1 MYNVRL
7 IRKTNALISQWEE
20 YTTGVFRNMVKTI
33 SKANQSQGMLMFTLT
48 HSKQLFA
55 IGTLKVRE
63 IVPYQPTTQIPYSHH
78 HVIGAVTI
86 RNNTIPVINMPA
98 AIGLR
103 PIQPEEYAS
112 CYLIVTDC
120 LRTVVAFMIRSIEK
134 IIECDWKS
142 IECSPKAT
150 GKNVFVTGITRFEE
164 QIVQML
170 DVELLLS
177 KIYPQYES
185 NNIPMLTDVEREK
198 LKALRI
204 LLVDDSSIAR
214 KQLSDALDSINIG
227 YQIRNNGVEALTL
240 MREESERGQP
250 IQLLVSDI
258 EMPGLDG
265 YELAFEIQ
273 SDHNLSKAYTILHT
287 SLSSEICVDRA
298 RQVGAHEALEKFNA
312 GDLVKAMLRG
322 SEQLE
327 NSHIVKNLELQV

>member
-1 MYNVRL
+1 
-7 IRKTNALISQWEE
+7 
-20 YTTGVFRNMVKTI
+20 MVKTI

-214 KQLSDALDSINIG
+214 KQLSDALDSINIS

-322 SEQLE
+322 AEQLE

>member
-1 MYNVRL
+1 M
-7 IRKTNALISQWEE
+7 A
-20 YTTGVFRNMVKTI
+20 KTI

-48 HSKQLFA
+48 KSEQLFA

-78 HVIGAVTI
+78 HVIGTVTI
-86 RNNTIPVINMPA
+86 RDKTIPVINMPA
-98 AIGLR
+98 AIGFR
-103 PIQPEEYAS
+103 PIQPEEYDS

-120 LRTVVAFMIRSIEK
+120 LRTIVAFMVRSIEK
-134 IIECDWKS
+134 IIECDWRS
-142 IECSPKAT
+142 IEPSPQSA
-150 GKNVFVTGITRFEE
+150 GRNVFVTGITRFED

-185 NNIPMLTDVEREK
+185 TKIPMLTDIERER
-198 LKALRI
+198 LKALNI

-214 KQLSDALDSINIG
+214 KQLADALDSINIS
-227 YQIRNNGVEALTL
+227 YQIRNNGIEALEL
-240 MREESERGQP
+240 MKEEAERGQP

-265 YELAFEIQ
+265 YELAFETQ
-273 SDHNLSKAYTILHT
+273 SEQQLSNAYIILHT

-312 GDLVKAMLRG
+312 GDLIKAMLRG
-322 SEQLE
+322 AAKLE
-327 NSHIVKNLELQV
+327 SGNPTERIEVEV

>member
-1 MYNVRL
+1 M
-7 IRKTNALISQWEE
+7 A
-20 YTTGVFRNMVKTI
+20 KTI

-48 HSKQLFA
+48 RSEQLFA

-78 HVIGAVTI
+78 HVIGTVTI
-86 RNNTIPVINMPA
+86 RDKTIPVINMPA
-98 AIGLR
+98 AIGFR
-103 PIQPEEYAS
+103 PIQPEEYDS

-120 LRTVVAFMIRSIEK
+120 LRTVVAFMVRSIEK
-134 IIECDWKS
+134 IIECDWRS
-142 IECSPKAT
+142 IEPSPQSA
-150 GKNVFVTGITRFEE
+150 GSNVFVTGITRFEE

-185 NNIPMLTDVEREK
+185 TKIPMLTDIERER
-198 LKALRI
+198 LKALSI

-214 KQLSDALDSINIG
+214 KQLADALDSINIS
-227 YQIRNNGVEALTL
+227 YQIRNNGIEALEL
-240 MREESERGQP
+240 MREEAERGQP
-250 IQLLVSDI
+250 VQLLVSDI

-265 YELAFEIQ
+265 YELAFETQ
-273 SDHNLSKAYTILHT
+273 SEQQLSNAYIILHT

-312 GDLVKAMLRG
+312 GDLIKAMLRG
-322 SEQLE
+322 AAMLE
-327 NSHIVKNLELQV
+327 SGNTIERIEVAV

>member
-1 MYNVRL
+1 M
-7 IRKTNALISQWEE
+7 A
-20 YTTGVFRNMVKTI
+20 KTI
-33 SKANQSQGMLMFTLT
+33 SKANESQGMLMFTLT
-48 HSKQLFA
+48 RSEQLFA

-78 HVIGAVTI
+78 HVIGTVTI
-86 RNNTIPVINMPA
+86 RDKTIPVINMPA
-98 AIGLR
+98 AIGFR
-103 PIQPEEYAS
+103 PIQPEEYDS

-120 LRTVVAFMIRSIEK
+120 LRTVVAFMVRSIEK
-134 IIECDWKS
+134 IIECDWRS
-142 IECSPKAT
+142 IEPSPQSA
-150 GKNVFVTGITRFEE
+150 GSNVFVTGITRFEE

-185 NNIPMLTDVEREK
+185 TKIPMLTDIERER
-198 LKALRI
+198 LKALSI

-214 KQLSDALDSINIG
+214 KQLADALDSINIS
-227 YQIRNNGVEALTL
+227 YQIRNNGIEALEL
-240 MREESERGQP
+240 MREEAERGKP

-265 YELAFEIQ
+265 YELAFETQ
-273 SDHNLSKAYTILHT
+273 SEQQLSNAYIILHT

-312 GDLVKAMLRG
+312 GDLIKAMLRG
-322 SEQLE
+322 AAMLE
-327 NSHIVKNLELQV
+327 SGSTKERIEVAV